1 MSNHIWILQRNETNT
16 TNQLS
21 IAETKNIAG
30 ICIIKFIKFHIV
42 ITHNIP
48 S

>member
-1 MSNHIWILQRNETNT
+1 MRNHIWVLQRNETNT
-16 TNQLS
+16 TDQLS
-21 IAETKNIAG
+21 MVKAKNIAG
-30 ICIIKFIKFHIV
+30 IYIIKFIKLHIV